1 MLSNSCRYG
10 IRAVVYIASLKK
22 ANGNIGI
29 KKISEALELPTP
41 YLAKILQQLAKN
53 KILLSAKGPN
63 GGFSMLRDPKKISLL
78 NIVEI
83 IDGNDFF
90 NNCIFHN
97 STCSYIDS
105 QKIPCPIHDE
115 FGKVRAELINMFSN
129 TSIYDLAT
137 KAVDTGAVII

>member
-10 IRAVVYIASLKK
+10 IRAVVYIASQDK

-29 KKISEALELPTP
+29 KKISESLDLPTP

-97 STCSYIDS
+97 GTCTYVDS

-115 FGKVRAELINMFSN
+115 FGKVRSDLINMFSN
-129 TSIYDLAT
+129 TTIYDLAT
-137 KAVDTGAVII
+137 KAVDTGAILI

>member
-10 IRAVVYIASLKK
+10 IRAVVYIASKKK
-22 ANGNIGI
+22 ADGNIGI
-29 KKISEALELPTP
+29 KKISEALDLPTP
-41 YLAKILQQLAKN
+41 YLAKILQQLARH
-53 KILLSAKGPN
+53 KILHSSKGPN
-63 GGFSMLRDPKKISLL
+63 GGFSMLRDPQKITLL

-105 QKIPCPIHDE
+105 QKIPCPIHDD
-115 FGKVRAELINMFSN
+115 FGKVRADLINLFTN
-129 TSIYDLAT
+129 TSVYDLAI
-137 KAVDTGAVII
+137 KAVETGAVVI